1 MFQRQ
6 DLLSVIAQIMKPSND
21 QIHIRV
27 DMSKEDMDSFVF
39 CIANR
44 KTANKLSKEMAD
56 LVHVYHYSYN
66 LLKKFFSFEKKKV
79 SHKFFILF

>member
-1 MFQRQ
+1 
-6 DLLSVIAQIMKPSND
+6 MKPSLD

-44 KTANKLSKEMAD
+44 KAANKLSREMAD
-56 LVHVYHYSYN
+56 LVS
-66 LLKKFFSFEKKKV
+66 EW
-79 SHKFFILF
+79 